1 MNLAQCIKGSRCA
14 FIILL
19 GILVIACILMGLTSA
34 LGDRS
39 LVLIQVFKGIALMA
53 GVCWLINFVTL
64 VMLLTQAQLQAL
76 EAEEVEE

>member
-1 MNLAQCIKGSRCA
+1 MNIAQCLKGSRCA

-39 LVLIQVFKGIALMA
+39 LVQVFKGIALMA
-53 GVCWLINFVTL
+53 GVCWMINFVTL
-64 VMLLTQAQLQAL
+64 VMLLTQAQIQAF
-76 EAEEVEE
+76 EAEEEEE